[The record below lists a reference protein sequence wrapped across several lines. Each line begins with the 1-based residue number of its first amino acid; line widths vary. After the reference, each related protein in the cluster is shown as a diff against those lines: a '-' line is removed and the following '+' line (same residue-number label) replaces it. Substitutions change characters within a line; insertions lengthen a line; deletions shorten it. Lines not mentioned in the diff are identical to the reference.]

1 MSAGKTPEARVL
13 EKSRGEISAGDRE
26 VIALYLANH
35 EPTVKKVND
44 WADRIIAWRFWVLRH
59 EREDI
64 LQEVHKRLVI
74 RLRDDGVKGS
84 LKGYVESIAFYC
96 CVDIT
101 RRYHP
106 TTSTDDPPGLIE
118 IVDPKQDSSRRV
130 EKREAR
136 EAAEEVYES
145 LEPPCR
151 EILTLR
157 FFDRLEY
164 EAIGEALG
172 IKLGTVKSRIS
183 RCLDKAFRLCRKW
196 RKAEL

>member
-1 MSAGKTPEARVL
+1 MNAWKTSEARVL
-13 EKSRGEISAGDRE
+13 KKSRGEISTEDRE
-26 VIALYLANH
+26 TIDLYLANH
-35 EPTVKKVND
+35 SPTVQLIGT
-44 WADRIIAWRFWVLRH
+44 WAERIITWRFWVLRH
-59 EREDI
+59 ERKDI

-74 RLRDDGVKGS
+74 RLRDDGVKDS

-96 CVDIT
+96 CADIT

-106 TTSTDDPPGLIE
+106 TTSIDDPPGLIE
-118 IVDPKQDSSRRV
+118 IVDSRQDSSRRV

-136 EAAEEVYES
+136 EAAEEIYDK
-145 LEPPCR
+145 LAPACR
-151 EILTLR
+151 EILALL
-157 FFDRLEY
+157 FFDGLKY
-164 EAIGEALG
+164 EEIGKALG